1 MKRLLTTLL
10 CCLLSAT
17 LATPAEPP
25 ALRGFSAESDHAERD
40 WEGKFRAIPDPA
52 NLRQYMQ
59 RLSARPHHVGSAYD
73 KDNAEWLLS
82 KFKEFGLDA
91 KIESYDVLFPTPKE
105 RILELVAPGHFTAK
119 LQEPTVA
126 GDPTSSQHDEQLPS
140 YNAYSIDG
148 DVTAPLVYV
157 NYGAPADYEEL
168 DGLGISVKGAIVIA
182 RYGATWRGIKPK
194 VAAEHGA
201 VGCIIY
207 SDPRDDGFYQG
218 SVYPAGPFRPSD
230 GVQRGSV
237 MDMPVYPGDPLT
249 PGIGATKDAKR
260 LKLSEVTTFTKIPTL
275 PISYADAQPLL
286 AAITGRVAPERWRG
300 GLPIT
305 YFIGPGPAKVHLKVS
320 FNWDMKTINDVIARI
335 PGSTYPDE
343 WIIRGNHHDAW
354 VNGAEDPISSANALL
369 EESRGL
375 GTLLRQGWKP
385 KRTIVYCLWDGEEE
399 GLLGSTEWAEDHAEE
414 LRKKAAVYINS
425 DGNGRGFLNMSG
437 SHTLEKFING
447 VARDVKDPETGLS
460 VWKRLQLRRLADQS
474 EATAGATR
482 ESSGPDRQELRQR
495 ADLRIGALG
504 SGSDYTAFIDHLGIA
519 SLNLGFG
526 GEDEGG
532 IYHSVY
538 DDFNW
543 YTHFSDTDFSYGRA
557 LAETIG
563 LAVLRLADADILP
576 FDFSDFTDTVQRYV
590 DEIQKLAQ
598 TQRTGI
604 VERNREI
611 EEGVFAA
618 NDDPKHKTVLPQPQ
632 AVPPFLDLAPLQNG
646 LAALQTASARYDKAY
661 EHAKETDGSIPAR
674 LSLRALNADLIAVER
689 SLTLS
694 DGLPGRGWFQN
705 QIYAPGLY
713 TGYGVKTLP
722 GVRESIEQKQWKL
735 AQEQIVRV
743 GGVLENAGERIQS
756 ATAELDRGA
765 Q

>member
-1 MKRLLTTLL
+1 M
-10 CCLLSAT
+10 
-17 LATPAEPP
+17 
-25 ALRGFSAESDHAERD
+25 LRGFSTQSDHAERD
-40 WEGKFRAIPDPA
+40 WEGKFSAIPDPA

-82 KFKEFGLDA
+82 KFKEWGLNA

-105 RILELVAPGHFTAK
+105 RVLELVEPSHFTAK

-157 NYGAPADYEEL
+157 NYGAPADYEQL
-168 DGLGISVKGAIVIA
+168 DRLGISVKGAIVIA

-207 SDPRDDGFYQG
+207 SDPRDDGFYRG
-218 SVYPAGPFRPSD
+218 SVYPTGPFRPAD

-286 AAITGRVAPERWRG
+286 AAITGHVAPERWRG
-300 GLPIT
+300 ALPIT

-354 VNGAEDPISSANALL
+354 VNGAEDPISGASALL
-369 EESRGL
+369 EEARGL
-375 GTLLRQGWKP
+375 GILLQQGWKP
-385 KRTIVYCLWDGEEE
+385 KRTIIYCVWDGEEE

-425 DGNGRGFLNMSG
+425 DGNGRGFLNVAG
-437 SHTLEKFING
+437 SHTLEKFINS
-447 VARDVKDPETGLS
+447 VARDVKDPETNLS
-460 VWKRLQLRRLADQS
+460 VWKRLQLRRLAEQP
-474 EATAGATR
+474 EASAAATR
-482 ESSGPDRQELRQR
+482 ETPANDRQELRQR
-495 ADLRIGALG
+495 ADLRINALG
-504 SGSDYTAFIDHLGIA
+504 SGSDYTAFLDHLGIA
-519 SLNLGFG
+519 SVDLGFG

-543 YTHFSDTDFSYGRA
+543 YTHFADTDFTYGRA
-557 LAETIG
+557 LAQTAG
-563 LAVLRLADADILP
+563 LAVLRLADAEILP
-576 FDFSDFTDTVQRYV
+576 FDFTDFTDTVQRYI

-598 TQRTGI
+598 TQRAGI
-604 VERNREI
+604 VEKNREI
-611 EEGVFAA
+611 EEGSFAA
-618 NDDPKHKTVLPQPQ
+618 NDDPRHKTVLPTAE
-632 AVPPFLDLAPLQNG
+632 AVPPFLDFAPLENG
-646 LAALQTASARYDKAY
+646 LAALQTASARYDKAF
-661 EHAKETDGSIPAR
+661 EHAKDNDGSIPAR
-674 LSLRALNADLIAVER
+674 LALRTLNADLIAVER

-694 DGLPGRGWFQN
+694 DGLPGRAWFEN

-722 GVRESIEQKQWKL
+722 GVRESIEQKQWKV
-735 AQEQIVRV
+735 AQEQIMRV

-756 ATAELDRGA
+756 ATAELDRAG